1 MFRIQLHENK
11 EEYITRSIL
20 ENGYWEK
27 HSSELV
33 HEILKKNRLLFV
45 DIGANIGYYSLLAAS
60 IGIKC
65 IAFEPIKKNYRIFE
79 KSIKDN
85 NFQYLIKL
93 YKVALGE
100 EHKMVE
106 FNIITRNMGS
116 ATMYDFIDKME
127 ADYKEN
133 VMLFLA
139 DDLLLPIEQE
149 MFIKMDVENMEVNVI
164 KGMIQTLS
172 KGRVKYLLMEISKV
186 VDQTELFKILKE
198 KGFNI
203 GILIED
209 LMVFDSS
216 NQLNLHSD
224 YLSNKNIYVQ
234 IEEFKKLYSTMD
246 ETMQCNILFVR
257 D

>member
-1 MFRIQLHENK
+1 MFQIQLHENK
-11 EEYITRSIL
+11 KEYITRSIL

-33 HEILKKNRLLFV
+33 HEILKKDKLLFI

-65 IAFEPIKKNYRIFE
+65 IAFEPIQKNYRLFE
-79 KSIKDN
+79 KSIKQN
-85 NFQYLIKL
+85 NFQHLIKL
-93 YKVALGE
+93 YKIALGE

-106 FNIITRNMGS
+106 FNIINHNMGG
-116 ATMYDFIDKME
+116 ATMYDFIDKIE

-133 VMLFLA
+133 VMIFLA

-149 MFIKMDVENMEVNVI
+149 MFIKMDVENMEVSVI

-172 KGRVKYLLMEISKV
+172 KGKVKYLLMEISKV
-186 VDQTELFKILKE
+186 IDQTELFTILKE
-198 KGFNI
+198 KGFHT
-203 GILIED
+203 GISIEY
-209 LMVFDSS
+209 LREIDSS
-216 NQLNLHSD
+216 NTLNLQSN
-224 YLSNKNIYVQ
+224 YLSNKNIYVK
-234 IEEFKKLYSTMD
+234 IEEFEKLYRTMD
-246 ETMQCNILFVR
+246 KTMQWNVLFMR

>member
-20 ENGYWEK
+20 ENGYWDK

-85 NFQYLIKL
+85 NFQHLIKL

-198 KGFNI
+198 KGFNT